1 MTADE
6 RPGISPD
13 VLPGDIVTL
22 RKRHPCG
29 ASDWEVTRIGADIG
43 LRCRGCGRV
52 VLLPRHEFRTRV
64 KGIVRPR
71 ETPPS

>member
-1 MTADE
+1 MTTDQT
-6 RPGISPD
+6 PGPSPD

-22 RKRHPCG
+22 RKPHPCG

-43 LRCRGCGRV
+43 LRCTGCGHI

-64 KGIVRPR
+64 RRIVRPPAR
-71 ETPPS
+71 S

>member
-6 RPGISPD
+6 QPAISPD

-29 ASDWEVTRIGADIG
+29 ASDWEVTRVGADIG
-43 LRCRGCGRV
+43 LRCLGCNRV
-52 VLLPRHEFRTRV
+52 VLLPRHEFRTKIRR
-64 KGIVRPR
+64 IVRPPG
-71 ETPPS
+71 TSSA